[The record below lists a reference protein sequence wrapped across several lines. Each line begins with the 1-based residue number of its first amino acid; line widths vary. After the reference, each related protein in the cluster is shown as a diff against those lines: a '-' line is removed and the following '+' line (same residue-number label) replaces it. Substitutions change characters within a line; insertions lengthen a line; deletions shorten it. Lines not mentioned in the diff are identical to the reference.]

1 MNDYIVIK
9 VGKRTKQGI
18 RFFESLTEAL
28 EDAENKSRKNKAE
41 YNVLKR
47 YGKCYMAYANF
58 INGKRTK

>member
-1 MNDYIVIK
+1 MNDYMVVK

-18 RFFESLTEAL
+18 RFFENLTEAL

-41 YNVLKR
+41 YNVLKSFD
-47 YGKCYMAYANF
+47 KCYMPYANF